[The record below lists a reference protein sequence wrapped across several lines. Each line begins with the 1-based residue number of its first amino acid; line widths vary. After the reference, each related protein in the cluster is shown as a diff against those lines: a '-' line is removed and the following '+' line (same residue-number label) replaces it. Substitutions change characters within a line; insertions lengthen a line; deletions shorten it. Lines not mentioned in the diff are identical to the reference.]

1 MHLGSEAAAGPAPGN
16 FARQLAYQ
24 LAVRRRV
31 SDQVGVFL
39 ESGDPELGAV
49 RVLQNVQ
56 RVVDG
61 EVAVSVHGD
70 ETSEFTSGMESGEQS
85 AEVAD

>member
-1 MHLGSEAAAGPAPGN
+1 MPRLWVAEEEG
-16 FARQLAYQ
+16 QLAYQ

-31 SDQVGVFL
+31 SDQVGVCL
-39 ESGDPELGAV
+39 EMCDPELSAV

-56 RVVDG
+56 TVVDG
-61 EVAVSVHGD
+61 ETMVSVHGD
-70 ETSEFTSGMESGEQS
+70 ETLEFTSGMESEEES